1 MTLAPAPLQ
10 SRFGRRLLLLFVGCA
25 VLPIALVAAVSY
37 GHITREL
44 RSQSEA
50 RLHQANKAMGLAL
63 YERLLLLDAT
73 LKSIPPR
80 VLRQLQAVSD
90 QPDAN
95 RMLNTGLDL
104 LASQRFVALEFA
116 DDDGT
121 HLPVFGTLEQPPAL
135 TAADQDD
142 LGAGLP
148 ADPEPTARRRARAH
162 VPAAPGRPGG
172 RGSRHAD
179 RRGESGIPVGNARL
193 EPPVAQYGDRG
204 GRGTRRHAV
213 PFDPGRSRFAG
224 GSDHRSGADRPHPG
238 SAASP
243 ARAFVSSSWPVLLD
257 EVFAAPTWTLVLSES
272 EDEVLGP
279 LARFT
284 RLFGWAVLLAGLAVL
299 VLSGSQIQRSLV
311 PLVELREGTR
321 RIAHRDFGSRV
332 SVSSRDEFE
341 ELATSFNAM
350 AVELGRQ
357 FQALSTAAE
366 LDRAV
371 LSATDA
377 ESIVDTLLSR
387 TRDVF
392 PCHLVGVTLVTPD
405 GGKSLNGVMYD
416 YCDEARHPTR
426 VELRSEDVQDL
437 LDGPDLVQLDVEGD
451 TLPRYL
457 EPLVRLGPRTVVV
470 LPLRFRRQ
478 LVGMLML
485 GDRSG
490 TSARAEEHV
499 QIRRLADQV
508 AVALAN
514 ARMLEQVRVP
524 GLLRQPDRA
533 TEPPLL

>member
-148 ADPEPTARRRARAH
+148 LILSRAARRRARAH

-193 EPPVAQYGDRG
+193 EPPVAQYDDRG
-204 GRGTRRHAV
+204 GRGTPATRCSARPRPISFRRRI
-213 PFDPGRSRFAG
+213 RSPRRR
-224 GSDHRSGADRPHPG
+224 RSTPSPG
-238 SAASP
+238 SAAAP
-243 ARAFVSSSWPVLLD
+243 ARPFVSSSWPVLLD
-257 EVFAAPTWTLVLSES
+257 EVFAAPT
-272 EDEVLGP
+272 
-279 LARFT
+279 
-284 RLFGWAVLLAGLAVL
+284 
-299 VLSGSQIQRSLV
+299 
-311 PLVELREGTR
+311 
-321 RIAHRDFGSRV
+321 
-332 SVSSRDEFE
+332 
-341 ELATSFNAM
+341 
-350 AVELGRQ
+350 GRW
-357 FQALSTAAE
+357 
-366 LDRAV
+366 
-371 LSATDA
+371 
-377 ESIVDTLLSR
+377 
-387 TRDVF
+387 
-392 PCHLVGVTLVTPD
+392 C
-405 GGKSLNGVMYD
+405 
-416 YCDEARHPTR
+416 
-426 VELRSEDVQDL
+426 
-437 LDGPDLVQLDVEGD
+437 
-451 TLPRYL
+451 
-457 EPLVRLGPRTVVV
+457 
-470 LPLRFRRQ
+470 
-478 LVGMLML
+478 
-485 GDRSG
+485 
-490 TSARAEEHV
+490 
-499 QIRRLADQV
+499 
-508 AVALAN
+508 
-514 ARMLEQVRVP
+514 
-524 GLLRQPDRA
+524 
-533 TEPPLL
+533 